1 MLDLSLAIKKAL
13 LVYKSHQ
20 TYVWDVTWHWPS
32 IFGMKRNFSLSWIVC
47 IHGLKSVG
55 TPIVVILGP
64 NSPILSPWIKQL
76 Q

>member
-20 TYVWDVTWHWPS
+20 TYVWDVTWQWPS
-32 IFGMKRNFSLSWIVC
+32 IFGMKKNSSLSWIVC

-55 TPIVVILGP
+55 TRIVVILGSTF
-64 NSPILSPWIKQL
+64 NIRVFE
-76 Q
+76 